1 MSMDVHFSSKTDLWA
16 TPQDYFDKCVE
27 EFGIFDLDPAANS
40 QNAKAKNYFTLE
52 DDGLIQEW
60 KADLVWLNPPYG
72 RMLSKFVKKA
82 LHEYDRGNSKKIVM
96 LLPARTDTRWFWSF
110 YERPDV
116 EVRFIKGRLKFGG
129 SKNSAPFPSCL
140 VVIG

>member
-1 MSMDVHFSSKTDLWA
+1 MDVHFSSKTDLWA